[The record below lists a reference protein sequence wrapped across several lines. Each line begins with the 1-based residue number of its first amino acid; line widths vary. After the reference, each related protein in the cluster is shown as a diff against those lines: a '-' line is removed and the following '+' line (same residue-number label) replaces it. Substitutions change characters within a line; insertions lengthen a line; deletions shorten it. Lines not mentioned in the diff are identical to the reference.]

1 VQDALLSNTATGFS
15 NAYKRYVLAVLTSVY
30 LLNLLDRVLMG
41 LLLEPIK
48 HELHLSDTQLG
59 FLTGIAFGL
68 FYATLGL
75 PIARWADRGN
85 RTLITS
91 LAIGLWGVTVMT
103 CFFVTNFIQLL
114 LARIFAAVGEAGC
127 VPPTSSLLGDY
138 FVEAGE
144 RARAMAIYMSGSALA
159 AIVGFIAGGWLNEA
173 YGWRVAFFVIGIPGL
188 VLAILVYRTIA
199 EPRSTAASRSLTKH
213 APPVPPIRAVMSY
226 LWQQRALRH
235 LSIAVVLTY
244 TLGLGLSPWYAAF
257 MMRAH
262 GMSTAELGLW
272 FAVIFGLGGVA
283 GGLLGGQVAK
293 TLLAGRERA
302 QMRMSAVA
310 IAAMLPCYVAFLIVP
325 SKTYALAALVPLAMI
340 FSVFLGPTFALMQ
353 RLVADEMRATTMALV
368 MLIANLIGM
377 GLGPQIVGAASDLL
391 IPLVQSRS
399 LSYAMLL
406 MSFLAPWAA
415 YHFWQVGTSVQ
426 QDLAQATQRR
436 RDAERASVRLDVS
449 RRGESL
455 RHSEG
460 NKDDPQYEFA
470 KR

>member
-1 VQDALLSNTATGFS
+1 MPVTAGGFS

-75 PIARWADRGN
+75 PIARWADRGH
-85 RTLITS
+85 RPLITS

-103 CFFVTNFIQLL
+103 CFFVTSFIQLL

-127 VPPTSSLLGDY
+127 MPPTSSLLGDY

-188 VLAILVYRTIA
+188 LLAMLVYRTIA
-199 EPRSTAASRSLTKH
+199 EPRSAAASRGPTH
-213 APPVPPIRAVMSY
+213 DQPVPSIRAVMSY
-226 LWQQRALRH
+226 LWQQRSVRH
-235 LSIAVVLTY
+235 LSIAVVLIY
-244 TLGLGLSPWYAAF
+244 TLGLGLSPWYGAF
-257 MMRAH
+257 MIRTH
-262 GMSTAELGLW
+262 GISTTELGLW

-293 TLLAGRERA
+293 TWLSGRERT

-310 IAAMLPCYVAFLIVP
+310 VALMLPCYVAFLIVP
-325 SKTYALAALVPLAMI
+325 GKLYALAALVPLAMI

-353 RLVADEMRATTMALV
+353 RLVTDEMRATTMALV

-391 IPLVQSRS
+391 VPVVQARS
-399 LSYAMLL
+399 LPYAMLI
-406 MSFLAPWAA
+406 MSILAPWAA
-415 YHFWQVGTSVQ
+415 YHFWQVGTSVEE
-426 QDLAQATQRR
+426 DLARAAEQRR
-436 RDAERASVRLDVS
+436 ESERSSARSEFS

-455 RHSEG
+455 TRSEG
-460 NKDDPQYEFA
+460 NTDEQQYEFA